1 MVCSTS
7 KAIKNLMAAK
17 ITQIHLHNSSKAE
30 RLILFLNNMLHVYN
44 ENYISPESG
53 GKYSENYY

>member
-30 RLILFLNNMLHVYN
+30 RLIFLNNILT
-44 ENYISPESG
+44 
-53 GKYSENYY
+53 

>member
-1 MVCSTS
+1 MICSTS

-30 RLILFLNNMLHVYN
+30 RLIFFKQHVIVNYMQIEKLISLNLDKSFL
-44 ENYISPESG
+44 
-53 GKYSENYY
+53 

>member
-17 ITQIHLHNSSKAE
+17 ITQIHLHNSSNAE
-30 RLILFLNNMLHVYN
+30 RLIFFKQHFNVSYMQIEKLISLNKSFL
-44 ENYISPESG
+44 
-53 GKYSENYY
+53 